1 MPLNQPAKT
10 NLQDKKQRKRT
21 LNARRKMQS
30 GTNHAVHPEEEIGRG
45 TNIAPKAEIG
55 THGKRLMP
63 MWKRRKLAAGAR
75 AKKRRE
81 RRKSVIKPMTNGDA
95 QAARTGKRKIK
106 MPKSERRKANRK
118 TEAKKGPNS
127 IRMGMKRRNRRR
139 WKRRRMESVTDQEA
153 EKRVVMRRVGPGR
166 GAEVNVANH
175 AREAV
180 TGVTAAAGTEDPLA
194 AREAE
199 SGTEREIGGEMRK
212 TETRGRAQMRRR
224 AKKPEGETEAPK
236 NALPRK
242 SETIERAGGR
252 GEERATVEA
261 AILRA
266 MVINGRKV
274 KGARAQNLK
283 REQRTNLKVQE
294 KMRRKRTPLPAT
306 VTEAACT
313 TPYFELSF
321 PHTSI
326 NGLLYSKRY
335 KETDILVIV

>member
-10 NLQDKKQRKRT
+10 NLQDKKQQKRT
-21 LNARRKMQS
+21 LNERRKTQS

-55 THGKRLMP
+55 TRGKRLMLIR
-63 MWKRRKLAAGAR
+63 KRRKLAAGAR

-81 RRKSVIKPMTNGDA
+81 RRRSAIKPMTNGDA
-95 QAARTGKRKIK
+95 QAARTEKRKIK
-106 MPKSERRKANRK
+106 MPKSERRKVNRK
-118 TEAKKGPNS
+118 TEAKRGPNS

-139 WKRRRMESVTDQEA
+139 WKRRRMESSSVTDQEA

-166 GAEVNVANH
+166 GVEVSVANH
-175 AREAV
+175 ATEAV
-180 TGVTAAAGTEDPLA
+180 SGATAAAGTEDPLA

-199 SGTEREIGGEMRK
+199 SGTELEIGGEMQK

-224 AKKPEGETEAPK
+224 AKKPEDETEAPK

-252 GEERATVEA
+252 GEEGATVEA

-266 MVINGRKV
+266 MAINGREV
-274 KGARAQNLK
+274 KGARAQNQK
-283 REQRTNLKVQE
+283 REQRINLKVQE
-294 KMRRKRTPLPAT
+294 KMRRKRTRLPAT
-306 VTEAACT
+306 VTET
-313 TPYFELSF
+313 LHVPLPIFSYLF
-321 PHTSI
+321 PTQASTVCC
-326 NGLLYSKRY
+326 SADDTKRL
-335 KETDILVIV
+335 TF